1 MDTIQKDDYIEFTLI
16 AGENN
21 QYSNTIKGTAEE
33 LNLVGWKISDLDFI
47 NEETTLEEFKERC
60 NDEFMG
66 SYGSYDEFA
75 ETSTSK
81 KKLTRK
87 DGSVLVCSGYV
98 VQISSEYK
106 EIVLQAVKNN
116 GEALR
121 YASEE
126 LRADKEVV
134 LEAVKNKTYRG
145 SALEFASEE
154 LKADKDILFEL
165 ANKDLLNAQQKASW
179 KSPHGNVD
187 ALQVFKEGSEESKA
201 DREIVLEAVKKH
213 DTCLS
218 YASEELKA
226 DKEVVLEAVK
236 AFGAS
241 MNHASKELRADKEF
255 VLEAIK
261 HGGDASQYASR
272 ELWAD
277 KEFVLEAFKYDAGAS
292 FRNVSEELKAE
303 LKTNEEFL
311 LKAVKVNGLA
321 LEYASTKLRADR
333 DVVLEAV
340 KNNGAALQF
349 ALLPI
354 DLEFM

>member
-21 QYSNTIKGTAEE
+21 QYSNSIKGTAEE

-81 KKLTRK
+81 TKLTRK
-87 DGSVLVCSGYV
+87 DGTVLVCSGYV

-106 EIVLQAVKNN
+106 EIVVQAVKNN

-126 LRADKEVV
+126 LRADKE
-134 LEAVKNKTYRG
+134 
-145 SALEFASEE
+145 
-154 LKADKDILFEL
+154 
-165 ANKDLLNAQQKASW
+165 
-179 KSPHGNVD
+179 
-187 ALQVFKEGSEESKA
+187 
-201 DREIVLEAVKKH
+201 
-213 DTCLS
+213 
-218 YASEELKA
+218 
-226 DKEVVLEAVK
+226 
-236 AFGAS
+236 
-241 MNHASKELRADKEF
+241 F

-261 HGGDASQYASR
+261 HSGDASQYASR

-311 LKAVKVNGLA
+311 LKAIKVNGLA
-321 LEYASTKLRADR
+321 LEYASKKLRADR